1 MSINFGRAQGLVEI
15 RIDEQR
21 CTVCGLCIRVCKGGP
36 LSQENKQIKIDQTQ
50 GIGCVACGQCVA
62 ICPQNCITV
71 NGRDLLPEDV
81 IPIPAKNSRT
91 NYAQLQALLLSRR
104 SIREYKDKPV
114 EPEVVQQIIDAVT
127 TAPMGVP
134 PSEVSMLVLNSKE
147 KVQAFTADIV
157 QSMKKT
163 KWMFSPAM
171 LYLWRPIVGKE
182 GYQIFKTFVMPLMEL
197 IIQKHDEGADWLLY
211 NAPLA
216 MYFYTSP
223 ASDQTDAMIA
233 ATYATIA
240 AESLGLGSCMIGT
253 IAPILKQNKQ
263 LQQKYGIP
271 RKSRHA
277 ILVIFGYPALTYK
290 QAIKRRL
297 AEVKYY

>member
-1 MSINFGRAQGLVEI
+1 MTISFGRAQGIAEI
-15 RIDEQR
+15 KIDESK
-21 CTVCGLCIRVCKGGP
+21 CTLCGLCVRVCKGGP
-36 LSQENKQIKIDQTQ
+36 LYLENKKVLVDHNR
-50 GIGCVACGQCVA
+50 GFGCMACGQCVA

-81 IPIPAKNSRT
+81 IPIPDRSSRT
-91 NYAQLQALLLSRR
+91 TYTQLQSLLLSRR
-104 SIREYKDKPV
+104 SIRDYKDKPV
-114 EPEVVQQIIDAVT
+114 EPEVIQKIIDAVT

-134 PSEVSMLVLNSKE
+134 PSEVSILVLNGKE
-147 KVQAFTADIV
+147 KVQEFTADII
-157 QSMKKT
+157 QSMQKT

-182 GYQIFKTFVMPLMEL
+182 GYQIFKSFIIPLMDT
-197 IIQKHDEGADWLLY
+197 IIQKYAEGTDLLLY

-216 MYFYTSP
+216 MHFYTSP
-223 ASDQTDAMIA
+223 ASDSTDAMIA
-233 ATYATIA
+233 ATYAMLA

-277 ILVIFGYPALTYK
+277 IMVIFGYPALTYK
-290 QAIKRRL
+290 QAIKRRM